1 MPKQGKN
8 LTYLRASN
16 KGALLKHI
24 LTQGATA
31 KQQLAAELN
40 LTPMSISYITADLLE
55 KGYLRELPAEVA
67 PTPGRRANKLDLAAE
82 KLLAVSVS
90 VSRRSVRAS
99 LIDISGHVHNT
110 VRTALN
116 GTLTTETLT
125 DIVIQNIQTVLQ
137 DNTVLGIGVSC
148 VGMVD
153 MRSGTVVSITDFHN
167 IADWHIAEV
176 LSNRFSLPVFVA
188 EDMKAAALAESYY
201 GEGKAYH
208 DFVYVGITHGIGAAV
223 IAGGKLLAGNRG
235 FSGELG
241 HTTLYPNGEQCTCG
255 NIGCAELY
263 LSVPKVL
270 KQAGLASWDDF
281 ASTTPDTPAMQRFLS
296 DLGILLTGVVN
307 LFDPEAVVLGH
318 EGALLSQK
326 CYQTLQQILDKRT
339 MTRQFKTV
347 HIIPSALAQS
357 ITAQSGGALVFD
369 RLFGGEFKL

>member
-1 MPKQGKN
+1 
-8 LTYLRASN
+8 
-16 KGALLKHI
+16 
-24 LTQGATA
+24 
-31 KQQLAAELN
+31 
-40 LTPMSISYITADLLE
+40 
-55 KGYLRELPAEVA
+55 
-67 PTPGRRANKLDLAAE
+67 
-82 KLLAVSVS
+82 
-90 VSRRSVRAS
+90 
-99 LIDISGHVHNT
+99 
-110 VRTALN
+110 
-116 GTLTTETLT
+116 
-125 DIVIQNIQTVLQ
+125 
-137 DNTVLGIGVSC
+137 
-148 VGMVD
+148 
-153 MRSGTVVSITDFHN
+153 
-167 IADWHIAEV
+167 
-176 LSNRFSLPVFVA
+176 
-188 EDMKAAALAESYY
+188 MKAAALAESYY
-201 GEGKAYH
+201 GVGKAYQ

-241 HTTLYPNGEQCTCG
+241 HTTLYPNGEQCVCG

-270 KQAGLASWDDF
+270 EQAGLSSWDDF
-281 ASTTPDTPAMQRFLS
+281 VFTPNTPAMQRFLS